1 TGIHPFEGAT
11 QNETIANIKSGK
23 SKPLP
28 SYIQGDFK
36 DILLSMIEKDATK
49 RPSAKDLLDTD
60 LMKSRALIENLK
72 IQKGLAED
80 LTFKAE
86 EKAEMADSINQNL
99 QKELNKMKS
108 KHVSDAVIMFFI
120 FATLITF
127 VAIWIITYKSNTKIG
142 ISLKEANERI
152 NILEKPNLILLQMAK
167 ILKQPVIGSEEEQ
180 EEIRRQKKE
189 ICALINSSLYKRE
202 DNELRKKIINK
213 WNSESFDWY
222 IHE

>member
-1 TGIHPFEGAT
+1 F
-11 QNETIANIKSGK
+11 Q
-23 SKPLP
+23 
-28 SYIQGDFK
+28 
-36 DILLSMIEKDATK
+36 DATK

-80 LTFKAE
+80 RTFEAE
-86 EKAEMADSINQNL
+86 EKAEITDSINQNL

-189 ICALINSSLYKRE
+189 ICALINSSLYKKE
-202 DNELRKKIINK
+202 DNELRKKIINSGIAK
-213 WNSESFDWY
+213 AL
-222 IHE
+222 IAMQL